1 VCFSSPVSPV
11 DPVSPVSPQ
20 RPARERPTTPHEV
33 ALLRLVAQRAA
44 GPAFDSP
51 AEAVAWLGAAQGQD
65 LPGVLTSIALR
76 TSGRSRG
83 AVTTALDAGH
93 VVRSWP
99 MRGTLHLVPAVD
111 LAWMLDLTAPRVL
124 AQTAR
129 RRAQLGLDEAAMATA
144 RDVALGA
151 LDGGRRLA
159 RAEVLAAWERAGLAP
174 AGGRGY
180 HLLFH
185 LALHGVL
192 CFGPSR
198 GAEQDIVLLP
208 EWVPSPRRLERDEA
222 LGEWALRFFRSHG
235 PATSKDFTRWTGLT
249 AADVRTAVA
258 VARPHLQSLVVDG
271 VEHLLD
277 PATPE
282 ALDAHRARA
291 RGVVLLPGFDEMILG
306 YADRTATL
314 SREHEPR
321 VVPGGNGVFAPTIV
335 VDGRVVGTWRM
346 VGRGS
351 ARRFE
356 PTSFAPLP
364 SRVEQAIHAAHAALP
379 ADGP

>member
-1 VCFSSPVSPV
+1 MG
-11 DPVSPVSPQ
+11 
-20 RPARERPTTPHEV
+20 ERPTTSHEV

-44 GPAFDSP
+44 GPALDSP

-65 LPGVLTSIALR
+65 LPGVLTSVALR
-76 TSGRSRG
+76 TTGRSRS
-83 AVTTALDAGH
+83 AVTAALDAGH

-111 LAWMLDLTAPRVL
+111 LGWILGLTAPRVL

-129 RRAQLGLDEAAMATA
+129 RRAQLGLGEDAITTA

-159 RAEVLAAWERAGLAP
+159 RAELLAAWERAGLAP

-185 LALHGVL
+185 LALNGVV
-192 CFGPSR
+192 CFGPTR
-198 GAEQDIVLLP
+198 GAEQEIVLLQ
-208 EWVPSPRRLERDEA
+208 EWVPNQRRLERDEA

-235 PATSKDFTRWTGLT
+235 PATGKDFTRWTGLT
-249 AADVRTAVA
+249 AADVRTALA
-258 VARPHLQSLVVDG
+258 VARPSLESLVVDG

-282 ALDAHRARA
+282 ALDAHRAQA

-314 SREHEPR
+314 SLEHEPR

-346 VGRGS
+346 VGRGA

-356 PTSFAPLP
+356 PALFAPL
-364 SRVEQAIHAAHAALP
+364 SSHVERAIHAAHAALP

>member
-1 VCFSSPVSPV
+1 
-11 DPVSPVSPQ
+11 
-20 RPARERPTTPHEV
+20 
-33 ALLRLVAQRAA
+33 
-44 GPAFDSP
+44 
-51 AEAVAWLGAAQGQD
+51 
-65 LPGVLTSIALR
+65 
-76 TSGRSRG
+76 
-83 AVTTALDAGH
+83 
-93 VVRSWP
+93 
-99 MRGTLHLVPAVD
+99 M
-111 LAWMLDLTAPRVL
+111 
-124 AQTAR
+124 
-129 RRAQLGLDEAAMATA
+129 
-144 RDVALGA
+144 
-151 LDGGRRLA
+151 
-159 RAEVLAAWERAGLAP
+159 
-174 AGGRGY
+174 
-180 HLLFH
+180 
-185 LALHGVL
+185 
-192 CFGPSR
+192 
-198 GAEQDIVLLP
+198 LLP

-351 ARRFE
+351 VRRFE